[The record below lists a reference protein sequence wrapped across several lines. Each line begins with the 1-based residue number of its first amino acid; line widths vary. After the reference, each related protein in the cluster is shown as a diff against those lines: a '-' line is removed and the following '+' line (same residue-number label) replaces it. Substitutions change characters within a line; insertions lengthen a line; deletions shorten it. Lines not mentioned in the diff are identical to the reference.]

1 MARCA
6 SMGEAPPFLPCKG
19 RWRGEAVTEGASS
32 KAVLCG
38 SPPPPSCG
46 WSPSPCREDGFT
58 LIEIMVAL
66 AVFSLAAMALV
77 RLESAT
83 IRGASIL
90 DETVVAQMVARNIAI
105 SAVTDPQAPA
115 LGRTT
120 GAEVNGGRSW
130 KWTRIVSGTG
140 DVRVVR
146 IDVAVTN
153 AGGSVVGRMTMV
165 RPPMAAPPVGVAA
178 S

>member
-1 MARCA
+1 
-6 SMGEAPPFLPCKG
+6 MGEGAHNPPRHGEVAQRSRDGGGLPQRESCV
-19 RWRGEAVTEGASS
+19 EALLHHPADG
-32 KAVLCG
+32 
-38 SPPPPSCG
+38 PPPRAG
-46 WSPSPCREDGFT
+46 EDGFT

-153 AGGSVVGRMTMV
+153 AGGSVIGRMTMV
-165 RPPMAAPPVGVAA
+165 RPPMAAPPVGVAV

>member
-1 MARCA
+1 
-6 SMGEAPPFLPCKG
+6 MGETSQIPPLP
-19 RWRGEAVTEGASS
+19 GEGDHAQHGGGVSRYRERDT
-32 KAVLCG
+32 
-38 SPPPPSCG
+38 PPSG
-46 WSPSPCREDGFT
+46 LWPATSPCRGGKESGFT

-90 DETVVAQMVARNIAI
+90 DETVVAQMVARNVAIA
-105 SAVTDPQAPA
+105 AVTDPQAPA

-140 DVRVVR
+140 DARVVR
-146 IDVAVTN
+146 IDVAVAN
-153 AGGSVVGRMTMV
+153 AGGRITGRMTMV
-165 RPPMAAPPVGVAA
+165 RPPMAAPPIGVAG

>member
-1 MARCA
+1 MGEGTPIPPLQGEGDHAQHGGGGVPQGRACRKPPLRQRCA
-6 SMGEAPPFLPCKG
+6 L
-19 RWRGEAVTEGASS
+19 
-32 KAVLCG
+32 
-38 SPPPPSCG
+38 PPPRAG
-46 WSPSPCREDGFT
+46 EDGFT

-83 IRGASIL
+83 IRGAAIL
-90 DETVVAQMVARNIAI
+90 DETVVAQMVARNVAIAG
-105 SAVTDPQAPA
+105 VTDPQAPA

-120 GAEVNGGRSW
+120 GAEVNGGRRW

-140 DVRVVR
+140 DARVVR
-146 IDVAVTN
+146 IDVAVAN
-153 AGGSVVGRMTMV
+153 AGGRTTGRMTMV
-165 RPPMAAPPVGVAA
+165 RPPTAAPPVGVAG

>member
-1 MARCA
+1 VPHRA
-6 SMGEAPPFLPCKG
+6 SRSTLPLHHPADG
-19 RWRGEAVTEGASS
+19 
-32 KAVLCG
+32 
-38 SPPPPSCG
+38 PPPRAG
-46 WSPSPCREDGFT
+46 EDGFT

-83 IRGASIL
+83 IRGAAIL
-90 DETVVAQMVARNIAI
+90 DETLVAQMVARNVAIA
-105 SAVTDPQAPA
+105 AVTDPQAPA

-120 GAEVNGGRSW
+120 GTEVNGGRSW
-130 KWTRIVSGTG
+130 TWTRIVSGTG
-140 DVRVVR
+140 DARVVR
-146 IDVAVTN
+146 IDVAVAN
-153 AGGSVVGRMTMV
+153 AGGSIAGRMTMV

>member
-1 MARCA
+1 MPHRATLA
-6 SMGEAPPFLPCKG
+6 GIPLHHPSDG
-19 RWRGEAVTEGASS
+19 
-32 KAVLCG
+32 
-38 SPPPPSCG
+38 PPPRAG
-46 WSPSPCREDGFT
+46 EDGFT

-83 IRGASIL
+83 IRGAAIL
-90 DETVVAQMVARNIAI
+90 DETVVAQMVARNVAIA
-105 SAVTDPQAPA
+105 AVTDPQAPA
-115 LGRTT
+115 LGRMSGT
-120 GAEVNGGRSW
+120 EVNGGRSW

-146 IDVAVTN
+146 IDVAVAN
-153 AGGSVVGRMTMV
+153 AGGRIAGRMTMV
-165 RPPMAAPPVGVAA
+165 RPPMPAPPVGVSA

>member
-1 MARCA
+1 MPLHHP
-6 SMGEAPPFLPCKG
+6 SDG
-19 RWRGEAVTEGASS
+19 
-32 KAVLCG
+32 
-38 SPPPPSCG
+38 PPPRAG
-46 WSPSPCREDGFT
+46 EDGFT

-83 IRGASIL
+83 IRGAAIL
-90 DETVVAQMVARNIAI
+90 DETVVAQMVARNVAIA
-105 SAVTDPQAPA
+105 AVTDPQAPA
-115 LGRTT
+115 LGRMSGT
-120 GAEVNGGRSW
+120 EVNGGRSW

-146 IDVAVTN
+146 IDVAVAN
-153 AGGSVVGRMTMV
+153 AGGRIAGRMTMV
-165 RPPMAAPPVGVAA
+165 RPPMPAPPVGVSA

>member
-1 MARCA
+1 
-6 SMGEAPPFLPCKG
+6 MGKGHFYPPRHGEVAAQSADGGGLPHESTLAAIPLHHPVDG
-19 RWRGEAVTEGASS
+19 
-32 KAVLCG
+32 
-38 SPPPPSCG
+38 PPSRAG
-46 WSPSPCREDGFT
+46 EDGFT

-66 AVFSLAAMALV
+66 VVFSLAAMALV

-83 IRGASIL
+83 IRGASTL
-90 DETVVAQMVARNIAI
+90 DETVVAQMVARNIAV

-153 AGGSVVGRMTMV
+153 PGGRVVGRMTMV
-165 RPPMAAPPVGVAA
+165 RPPMAAPPIGV
-178 S
+178 SVS

>member
-1 MARCA
+1 
-6 SMGEAPPFLPCKG
+6 
-19 RWRGEAVTEGASS
+19 
-32 KAVLCG
+32 
-38 SPPPPSCG
+38 
-46 WSPSPCREDGFT
+46 
-58 LIEIMVAL
+58 MVAL

-105 SAVTDPQAPA
+105 AAVTDPQAPA

-120 GAEVNGGRSW
+120 GTEVNGGRSW

-146 IDVAVTN
+146 IDVAVAN
-153 AGGSVVGRMTMV
+153 AAGSIAGRMTMV
-165 RPPMAAPPVGVAA
+165 RPPMAAPPVGVSA

>member
-1 MARCA
+1 
-6 SMGEAPPFLPCKG
+6 
-19 RWRGEAVTEGASS
+19 
-32 KAVLCG
+32 
-38 SPPPPSCG
+38 
-46 WSPSPCREDGFT
+46 
-58 LIEIMVAL
+58 MVAL

-83 IRGASIL
+83 IRGAAIL
-90 DETVVAQMVARNIAI
+90 DETVVGQMVARNIAI

-120 GAEVNGGRSW
+120 GVEVNGGRSW

-165 RPPMAAPPVGVAA
+165 RPPMAAPPVGVAG

>member
-1 MARCA
+1 MQGR
-6 SMGEAPPFLPCKG
+6 KG
-19 RWRGEAVTEGASS
+19 S
-32 KAVLCG
+32 
-38 SPPPPSCG
+38 
-46 WSPSPCREDGFT
+46 GFT

-77 RLESAT
+77 RLESET

-90 DETVVAQMVARNIAI
+90 DETVVAQMVARNVAIA
-105 SAVTDPQAPA
+105 AVTDPQAPA

-140 DVRVVR
+140 DARVVR
-146 IDVAVTN
+146 IDVAVAN
-153 AGGSVVGRMTMV
+153 AGGRITGRMTMV
-165 RPPMAAPPVGVAA
+165 RPHGRAADWGGGVVTCRSRAIRSPA
-178 S
+178 EAGAQLP

>member
-1 MARCA
+1 MRSAQQGFTS
-6 SMGEAPPFLPCKG
+6 SMRSAQQGFTSLRRSAEH
-19 RWRGEAVTEGASS
+19 
-32 KAVLCG
+32 
-38 SPPPPSCG
+38 
-46 WSPSPCREDGFT
+46 GFT
-58 LIEIMVAL
+58 LLEMLVAL

-90 DETVVAQMVARNIAI
+90 DETLVAQMVARNVAIA
-105 SAVTDPQAPA
+105 AVTDPQAPA

-120 GAEVNGGRSW
+120 GTEVNGGRSW
-130 KWTRIVSGTG
+130 TWTRIVSGTG
-140 DVRVVR
+140 DARVVR

-153 AGGSVVGRMTMV
+153 AGGSIAGRMTMV
-165 RPPMAAPPVGVAA
+165 RPPMAAPPVGVTA

>member
-1 MARCA
+1 MPPRA
-6 SMGEAPPFLPCKG
+6 SLSTLPLHHPADG
-19 RWRGEAVTEGASS
+19 
-32 KAVLCG
+32 
-38 SPPPPSCG
+38 PPPRAG
-46 WSPSPCREDGFT
+46 EDGFT

-83 IRGASIL
+83 IRGAAIL
-90 DETVVAQMVARNIAI
+90 DETLVAQMVARNVAIA
-105 SAVTDPQAPA
+105 AVTDPQAPA

-120 GAEVNGGRSW
+120 GTDVNGGRSW
-130 KWTRIVSGTG
+130 TWTRIVSGTG
-140 DVRVVR
+140 DARVVR
-146 IDVAVTN
+146 IDVAVAN
-153 AGGSVVGRMTMV
+153 AGGSIAGRMTMV

>member
-1 MARCA
+1 MAGHGPD
-6 SMGEAPPFLPCKG
+6 GEGVPQGTTLATIPLHRPSDRSAPRAG
-19 RWRGEAVTEGASS
+19 
-32 KAVLCG
+32 
-38 SPPPPSCG
+38 
-46 WSPSPCREDGFT
+46 EDGFT

-90 DETVVAQMVARNIAI
+90 DETVVAQMVARNVAIA
-105 SAVTDPQAPA
+105 AVTDPQAPA
-115 LGRTT
+115 LGRSSGT
-120 GAEVNGGRSW
+120 EVNGGRSW

-146 IDVAVTN
+146 IDVAVIN
-153 AGGSVVGRMTMV
+153 ARGNVVGRMTMV
-165 RPPMAAPPVGVAA
+165 RPPMAAPPIGVAA

>member
-1 MARCA
+1 MHSLA
-6 SMGEAPPFLPCKG
+6 GG
-19 RWRGEAVTEGASS
+19 YT
-32 KAVLCG
+32 
-38 SPPPPSCG
+38 PPSG
-46 WSPSPCREDGFT
+46 VRPATSPCRGGGEGGFT

-66 AVFSLAAMALV
+66 AVFSLAAMAIV

-90 DETVVAQMVARNIAI
+90 DETLVAQMVARNIAI
-105 SAVTDPQAPA
+105 AAVTDPQAPA
-115 LGRTT
+115 LGRTS

-153 AGGSVVGRMTMV
+153 GAGSVVGRMTMV
-165 RPPMAAPPVGVAA
+165 RPPWPAPPVGVVT